1 MNRKEELIVLTG
13 AGMSVESGLS
23 TFRGG
28 GGLWDNHKVEDVA
41 TPEAWFRNPKLVLDF
56 YNYRRKELLGAQ
68 PNAGHLAL
76 AELES
81 EYEVR
86 IITQN
91 VDNLHERAG
100 SSSVLHLHG
109 ELMKVRSTG
118 PGEEV
123 YDLTAENYETHP
135 GDTCPRGYQLRP
147 HIVWFGEAVPEM
159 DHAIRLVEQADMLLI
174 IGTSMQVYPAA
185 GLIHYVRSGVPVY
198 LIDPNEVGVYGRHIT
213 VIKKGAGEGIKELKE
228 LLKNFL

>member
-147 HIVWFGEAVPEM
+147 HIVWFGETVPEM

-213 VIKKGAGEGIKELKE
+213 VIKKGAGEGMKEFVKF
-228 LLKNFL
+228 LKNK

>member
-159 DHAIRLVEQADMLLI
+159 DHAIRLVEQSDMLLI

-213 VIKKGAGEGIKELKE
+213 VIKKGAGEGMKEFVKF
-228 LLKNFL
+228 LKNK

>member
-1 MNRKEELIVLTG
+1 MNRKKELVVLTG

-41 TPEAWFRNPKLVLDF
+41 TPEAWKRNPELVLNF
-56 YNYRRKELLGAQ
+56 YNHRRKELLAVK

-76 AELES
+76 AELEK
-81 EYEVR
+81 EYDVK

-91 VDNLHERAG
+91 VDNLHEKAG
-100 SSSVLHLHG
+100 STNVLHLHG

-118 PGEEV
+118 PGEEIFTLS
-123 YDLTAENYETHP
+123 DDNYETHP
-135 GDTCPRGYQLRP
+135 GDVCPEGFQLRP
-147 HIVWFGEAVPEM
+147 HIVWFGEAVPAM
-159 DHAIRLVEQADMLLI
+159 DQAIRTVEEADIMLI

-198 LIDPNEVGVYGRHIT
+198 LIDPNEVGVYGRDIS
-213 VIKKGAGEGIKELKE
+213 VIKKGAGEGMKEFMNR
-228 LLKNFL
+228 LKNK

>member
-159 DHAIRLVEQADMLLI
+159 EHAIRLVEQADMLLI

-213 VIKKGAGEGIKELKE
+213 VIKKGAGEGMKEFVKF
-228 LLKNFL
+228 LKNK

>member
-123 YDLTAENYETHP
+123 YDLTAENNETHP

-213 VIKKGAGEGIKELKE
+213 VIKKGAGEGMKEFVKF
-228 LLKNFL
+228 LKNK

>member
-147 HIVWFGEAVPEM
+147 HIVWFGEAVPDM

-213 VIKKGAGEGIKELKE
+213 VIKKGAGEGMKEFVKF
-228 LLKNFL
+228 LKNK